1 MPVTVLGGQGEP
13 GGSSPTVEITVGG
26 WGPIPVVLDTGSS
39 GLHVFAGAVNAATG
53 GGARCASRTA
63 TSAANAAMPATSI
76 TPMTMTSAFRP
87 RMRGLK
93 A

>member
-1 MPVTVLGGQGEP
+1 
-13 GGSSPTVEITVGG
+13 
-26 WGPIPVVLDTGSS
+26 
-39 GLHVFAGAVNAATG
+39 
-53 GGARCASRTA
+53 
-63 TSAANAAMPATSI
+63 MPATSI